1 MVDLCRTGT
10 RGRPLKGTVYI
21 CGRDRRL
28 FVGVLGLGTSE
39 KANREIFSAA

>member
-1 MVDLCRTGT
+1 MVDVCRTGT

-28 FVGVLGLGTSE
+28 FVGVLGLGT
-39 KANREIFSAA
+39 